1 MRASFPREPHEP
13 FPPCVCL
20 LLLGFCRVLLRG
32 VACPVQVQPD
42 FIGVREFQEAD
53 EVKAHVVAWHSTASK
68 WLRKRQA
75 NPEAEN
81 PKRKLH
87 RKAAHQW
94 LACLDSIVQKW
105 CGAGLSHWVPHPP
118 VPPRHWP
125 YLSIA
130 ADQGSDGFSAQFWLK
145 YAFHGNIDFTADL
158 SHGVWRDTE
167 AVWSSLGL
175 APFVRLMVIV
185 FNLAHGP
192 WEEGVRWHQLQ
203 LAMNEYLDLGSYKS
217 CPMFAH
223 FLPALLRDFGMETS
237 AQCGD
242 ADEQVWCRMKEHW
255 ALRRKGARV
264 ALCRYA
270 GFVDAAERFDSGFHF
285 ILMQVLYLG
294 LQEGFFTTST
304 PKDAATC

>member
-1 MRASFPREPHEP
+1 MS
-13 FPPCVCL
+13 
-20 LLLGFCRVLLRG
+20 
-32 VACPVQVQPD
+32 
-42 FIGVREFQEAD
+42 
-53 EVKAHVVAWHSTASK
+53 
-68 WLRKRQA
+68 
-75 NPEAEN
+75 
-81 PKRKLH
+81 
-87 RKAAHQW
+87 
-94 LACLDSIVQKW
+94 
-105 CGAGLSHWVPHPP
+105 
-118 VPPRHWP
+118 PRHWP

-203 LAMNEYLDLGSYKS
+203 LAMNEYMDLGSYKT

-237 AQCGD
+237 AQCSD
-242 ADEQVWCRMKEHW
+242 ADEQVWCRVKEHW
-255 ALRRKGARV
+255 AMRRKGARV

-304 PKDAATC
+304 LKDAVKCQEDMASACAKDERISVARGSGQIAKQGVQRMHKFEWSQRTPKTLLKKFWLF